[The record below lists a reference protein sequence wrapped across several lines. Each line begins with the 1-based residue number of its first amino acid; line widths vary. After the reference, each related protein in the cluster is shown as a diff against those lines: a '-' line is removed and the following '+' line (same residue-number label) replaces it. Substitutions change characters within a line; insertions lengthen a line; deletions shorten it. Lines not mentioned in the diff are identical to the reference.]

1 MFGIRSRGCEKK
13 YIGIPKITKIKNKK
27 QKKIKKK
34 QKKRR
39 PSDGSRTHANLLT
52 RQGLYQLSYT
62 DVCGPACS
70 QCQPWSAGNDMAY
83 TLQTCTVYTAL
94 EW

>member
-1 MFGIRSRGCEKK
+1 MDLAIQQMDKIPTASYDYSYEYCHSRLLAPEAQL
-13 YIGIPKITKIKNKK
+13 YFHVHRHL
-27 QKKIKKK
+27 QAL
-34 QKKRR
+34 Q
-39 PSDGSRTHANLLT
+39 LT

-83 TLQTCTVYTAL
+83 TLQTCTVYAAL